1 MLFSGAKVQL
11 FRGKQNFSQL
21 FHYFLSPLAAD
32 AKIGNDVFI
41 YYTLLRPSA
50 TSSNVRGGVF
60 LIFLKFLKFPN
71 LFSLN
76 LIIKGL

>member
-21 FHYFLSPLAAD
+21 FQHFLSPLAAD

-41 YYTLLRPSA
+41 HYTLPRPSA

-60 LIFLKFLKFPN
+60 LIFPNFPN